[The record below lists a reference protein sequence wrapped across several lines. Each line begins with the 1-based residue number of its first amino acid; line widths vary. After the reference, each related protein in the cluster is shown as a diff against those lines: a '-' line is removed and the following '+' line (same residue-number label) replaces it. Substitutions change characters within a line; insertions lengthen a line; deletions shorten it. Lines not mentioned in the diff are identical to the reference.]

1 MSSLPIAAKC
11 LLAWAGLWNLIA
23 LCAMGLDKRKAK
35 SGAWRIPERR
45 LFLFALLGGA
55 PGGFLGMLA
64 FRHKTRHLAFRL
76 GFPALA
82 LLELLAYGYLF
93 QRFLA

>member
-1 MSSLPIAAKC
+1 MSSLPIAVKC
-11 LLAWAGLWNLIA
+11 LLAWAGLWNL
-23 LCAMGLDKRKAK
+23 LSFSAMELDKHRAK
-35 SGAWRIPERR
+35 TGAWRIPERR

-55 PGGFLGMLA
+55 PGGCLGMLA

-82 LLELLAYGYLF
+82 LLDLAAYGYIF
-93 QRFLA
+93 QQFFP

>member
-11 LLAWAGLWNLIA
+11 LLAWAGFWNLLA
-23 LCAMGLDKRKAK
+23 FSAMGLDKHRAK
-35 SGAWRIPERR
+35 TGAWRIPERR
-45 LFLFALLGGA
+45 LFLFALLGGG

-64 FRHKTRHLAFRL
+64 FRHKTRHLAFRI

-82 LLELLAYGYLF
+82 LIDVAAYAYLF
-93 QRFLA
+93 LHFAG

>member
-1 MSSLPIAAKC
+1 MSSLPIAAKY
-11 LLAWAGLWNLIA
+11 LLTWAGLWNLVA
-23 LCAMGLDKRKAK
+23 FAAMGLDKHKAK

-45 LFLFALLGGA
+45 LFLFALLGGG

-82 LLELLAYGYLF
+82 LLDLLVYGYLF